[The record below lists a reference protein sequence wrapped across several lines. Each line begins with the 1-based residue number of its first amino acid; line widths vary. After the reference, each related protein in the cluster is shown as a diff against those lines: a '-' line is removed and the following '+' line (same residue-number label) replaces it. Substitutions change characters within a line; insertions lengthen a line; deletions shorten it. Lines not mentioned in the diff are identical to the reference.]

1 MNEKKKKNVWKLFG
15 LNLDNLD
22 FNNVLILNNDC

>member
-1 MNEKKKKNVWKLFG
+1 MNEKKKNVWKLFG